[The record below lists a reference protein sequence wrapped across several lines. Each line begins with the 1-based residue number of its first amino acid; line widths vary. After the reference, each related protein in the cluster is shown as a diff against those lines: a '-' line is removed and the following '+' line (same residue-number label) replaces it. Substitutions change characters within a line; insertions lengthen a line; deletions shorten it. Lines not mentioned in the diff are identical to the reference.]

1 MKLPEQEGFV
11 PVDGYRVWYRIVGGG
26 SDNEACPLLILHGGP
41 GAPHDYLENVAAL
54 ASDKRRV
61 IFYDQLGCGNSDQPD
76 DPSLCRVSRFADE
89 VATVRRELGLDRVHI
104 LGQSW
109 GGMLAIEYALRQP
122 QGLVSL
128 ILADTSSSMPLFIAE
143 ANRLLAELPPEVN
156 ATMLRH
162 EEAGTT
168 DDQEY
173 QDAVMVFYTRHVCRV
188 RPLPEFV
195 QRAFDKIGFVYNYM
209 NGPSEFH
216 VTGVIKDWDRTD
228 RLSEI
233 HIPTLILSG
242 RYDESTPAINE
253 VLQRGIAAS
262 EWVIFEDSSHLPHV
276 EEPELYMRT
285 VQAFLSRVENRSDL
299 NVY

>member
-1 MKLPEQEGFV
+1 
-11 PVDGYRVWYRIVGGG
+11 
-26 SDNEACPLLILHGGP
+26 
-41 GAPHDYLENVAAL
+41 
-54 ASDKRRV
+54 
-61 IFYDQLGCGNSDQPD
+61 
-76 DPSLCRVSRFADE
+76 
-89 VATVRRELGLDRVHI
+89 
-104 LGQSW
+104 
-109 GGMLAIEYALRQP
+109 MLAIEYALRQP

-128 ILADTSSSMPLFIAE
+128 ILADTASSMPLFIAV

-156 ATMLRH
+156 ATILRH
-162 EEAGTT
+162 EEAETT

-173 QDAVMVFYTRHVCRV
+173 QDAAMVFYTRHMCRV

-195 QRAFDKIGFVYNYM
+195 QRAFDKIGLVYSYM

-233 HIPTLILSG
+233 HSPTLILSG

-262 EWVIFEDSSHLPHV
+262 E
-276 EEPELYMRT
+276 
-285 VQAFLSRVENRSDL
+285 
-299 NVY
+299 